1 MVRLQWLDAGSAQS
15 ETHGLKSCSN
25 PAPLYTT
32 AGKTGALTVAGQWR
46 SFTAFPNILAIAMMS
61 GAEAQGRSSDVME
74 TTSMTSTFIAG
85 STWEVKEEKIVRREN
100 LWIGA
105 G

>member
-1 MVRLQWLDAGSAQS
+1 
-15 ETHGLKSCSN
+15 
-25 PAPLYTT
+25 
-32 AGKTGALTVAGQWR
+32 
-46 SFTAFPNILAIAMMS
+46 MMS